1 MYKENRARKDSF
13 FFVYKSIV
21 IPGFIGEKSC
31 EKGKK
36 RRKIEIIEKKNDCLR
51 KESIGCMWGIK
62 KK

>member
-36 RRKIEIIEKKNDCLR
+36 RRKIEIIEKRNDCF
-51 KESIGCMWGIK
+51 
-62 KK
+62 